1 MTWLTLQQI
10 ASMTGGSV
18 LPDTQHNRR
27 VTVERVERDSRQVR
41 AGDLFPALQ
50 GERFDA
56 HEFVA
61 DVAAKASAALVSRPV
76 AADIPQVVVD
86 DVRLALGRLAAAWR
100 QQFDIPLVGLTGSN
114 GKTTVKEMLTAI
126 LSLQGATLATVGN
139 LNNDIGMPLTL
150 LGLRAQ
156 HRFAVLEMGMNHF
169 GEIDY
174 LTRIARPT
182 VAIINNAGAA
192 HLGQVSDLAGVARAK
207 GEIFA
212 GLALDGTAVLNADD
226 AFVEYWRGLNHGRRV
241 FTFGMQQPADVRGA
255 VVNNQLQIRVAE
267 QAVTL
272 QLALLG
278 QHNYM
283 NALAATAA
291 AVALGV
297 DLQTVKRGLEGLQP
311 VKGRLQPK
319 AGAHGGLVIDDT
331 YNANPSSTAAAVGVL
346 AGMPGKKVL
355 VLGDMGELGAHSAA
369 LHAEIGRQAAQ
380 AGIDALYTLG
390 ALSAHASHAFGTPHQ
405 AYQDLS
411 TLLVTL
417 RTVLQPETTVLV
429 KGSRSARMERV
440 VEALTA
446 TAKQEVA
453 AC

>member
-1 MTWLTLQQI
+1 MTWLTLQQV
-10 ASMTGGSV
+10 ATMTGGSV
-18 LPDTQHNRR
+18 LPDTQDSRM
-27 VTVERVERDSRQVR
+27 VAIERVERDSRQVQ
-41 AGDLFPALQ
+41 AGDLFVALQ

-56 HEFVA
+56 HEFVP
-61 DVAAKASAALVSRPV
+61 DVVGKASAALVSRPV
-76 AADIPQVVVD
+76 NAAIPQVVVD

-100 QQFDIPLVGLTGSN
+100 QQFNIPVVGLTGSN

-156 HRFAVLEMGMNHF
+156 HRFAVIEMGMNHF

-174 LTRIARPT
+174 LTRIARPAI
-182 VAIINNAGAA
+182 AIINNAGAA
-192 HLGQVSDLAGVARAK
+192 HLEHVGDLAGVARAK

-212 GLALDGTAVLNADD
+212 GLSPQGIAVLNADD
-226 AFVEYWRGLNHGRRV
+226 AFVDYWRGLNQGRRV
-241 FTFGMQQPADVRGA
+241 LTFGMQQPADVRGS
-255 VVNNQLQIRVAE
+255 VENNQLQISTVD
-267 QAVTL
+267 QAVTV
-272 QLALLG
+272 QLPLLG

-297 DLQTVKRGLEGLQP
+297 SLEVVKRGLEGLQP

-319 AGAHGGLVIDDT
+319 TGIHGGLVIDDT
-331 YNANPSSTAAAVGVL
+331 YNANPSSTAAAVQVL
-346 AGMPGKKVL
+346 AGMQGKKIL
-355 VLGDMGELGAHSAA
+355 VLGDMGELGTNGAA
-369 LHAEIGRQAAQ
+369 LHAAIGQQAAQ

-390 ALSAHASHAFGTPHQ
+390 TLSAHASQAFGTPQH
-405 AYQDLS
+405 AYHDL
-411 TLLVTL
+411 TDLLAA
-417 RTVLQPETTVLV
+417 LQPALQQGTTVLV

-440 VEALTA
+440 VAALTPPA
-446 TAKQEVA
+446 VA
-453 AC
+453 EAASC